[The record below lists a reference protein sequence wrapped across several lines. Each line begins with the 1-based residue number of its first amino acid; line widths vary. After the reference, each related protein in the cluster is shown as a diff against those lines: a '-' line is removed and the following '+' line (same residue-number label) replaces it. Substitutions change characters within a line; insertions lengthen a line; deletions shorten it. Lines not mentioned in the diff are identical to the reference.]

1 MEEMANDQGR
11 TLNLKREKCLDAMR
25 TLKNSE
31 ADLLKAMKDL
41 KEVARARDSAESGLT
56 STQKQ
61 VED

>member
-41 KEVARARDSAESGLT
+41 KEVARARDSAEAGLT